1 MTFYIRP
8 RQDFTL
14 PTEETGLMEM
24 EHENEKNAEKREMKV
39 VAPEE
44 TKEGRE

>member
-1 MTFYIRP
+1 
-8 RQDFTL
+8 
-14 PTEETGLMEM
+14 MEL
-24 EHENEKNAEKREMKV
+24 EHGTEKNAEKRETKV